1 MRLLEGVNAYVE
13 DRRTVGAVYQNGI
26 PTLDVFCRYAA
37 DIPLRSIWEA
47 K

>member
-1 MRLLEGVNAYVE
+1 LLEGVNAHVE
-13 DRRTVGAVYQNGI
+13 DRRIVGAGYQNDI
-26 PTLDVFCRYAA
+26 PTLDAFCRYAG